1 MKASLRRLH
10 LSVPES
16 WKTNVAIR
24 RLLFLFLGLMIYLP
38 IMGDVL
44 PKTFDLNVNT
54 VSDVTLT
61 APVTVEDIQAT
72 EQARAKAVSE
82 VQPVYSRNDTITT
95 HQVKLVSFIYKK
107 AGELVAR
114 QDLTPEARLKE
125 LKDNVP
131 FPLSQDTLQTLLS
144 MPVPALNAAAQET
157 NKVVTSIMQKGID
170 ENVLSNREAIQQRVN
185 QQIVLADL
193 DSKSRKVV
201 REVSIASIVPNL
213 TVDEEATNALK
224 ETVRRSVKPIMIYK
238 GEVLVEKDQYIS
250 EEVYR
255 KLDAAGLL
263 ERNASKLPFLGL
275 ALFVV
280 LFIVFLR
287 MYLAQ
292 VHRKIY
298 GSNTHILMLS
308 LIIFL
313 NIIVMKMMSAGKTID
328 FFSAGYGVPVALGS
342 MLIAILL
349 DTQLAVIC
357 SVLFAFVAGIVFNYE
372 SLLPVD
378 FRYVLYGFLSGV
390 AGAYSL
396 GKATKRS
403 RILQAGFAVS
413 LLNIVVVSALYL
425 LVSSTGSWRDL
436 VNEYALGAISGLLA
450 AVLTIGFLP
459 MFEAMF
465 GILSPMR
472 LIELSNPNQPLLR
485 RMLMET
491 PGTYHHSMMVAS
503 LSEAACEAVGADGL
517 LARVGAYY
525 HDVGKMKRP
534 HFFIENQINRDNP
547 HDTLAPAL
555 SKRIILAHV
564 EDGVRMLEENGLPKQ
579 IIDFAQQHH
588 GTTLLKYFYYK
599 AEKASD
605 TPIPEAEYRYPGP
618 KAQTRE
624 TAIVGICD
632 SAEAA
637 VRSMSNPTPDKIEQ
651 LVRRI
656 IADRLEDGQFN
667 ECDLTMQELECVA
680 RTICETLQGFFHNR
694 IEYPDDKQVAVKQA

>member
-16 WKTNVAIR
+16 WKTSVTIR

-38 IMGDVL
+38 LMGDVL

-61 APVTVEDIQAT
+61 APVTVEDTEAT
-72 EQARAKAVSE
+72 EQARAKAISE
-82 VQPVYSRNDTITT
+82 VQPVYSRDDTITM

-107 AGELVAR
+107 ASELAAR
-114 QDLTPEARLKE
+114 QDMTPEAKLKE
-125 LKDNVP
+125 LKENIP
-131 FPLSQDTLQTLLS
+131 FSLSADTMQSLLT
-144 MPVPALNAAAQET
+144 MPAPALNAAAQET

-170 ENVLSNREAIQQRVN
+170 KKTTSDPEVIQQLVN
-185 QQIVLADL
+185 QQIVLVDL

-201 REVSIASIVPNL
+201 REVAMPSIAPNV
-213 TVDEEATNALK
+213 TINEESTNTLK

-255 KLDAAGLL
+255 KLNAAGLL

-275 ALFVV
+275 ALLV
-280 LFIVFLR
+280 LFSVLFLR
-287 MYLAQ
+287 TYIAQ
-292 VHRKIY
+292 AHRKIY
-298 GSNTHILMLS
+298 GSNAHILMLS

-313 NIIVMKMMSAGKTID
+313 NIIFMKIMSSFSTID
-328 FFSAGYGVPVALGS
+328 FFSPGYVVPIALGS

-349 DTQLAVIC
+349 DTQLAIVC
-357 SVLFAFVAGIVFNYE
+357 SVLFAFAAGIIFNFE

-378 FRYVLYGFLSGV
+378 FRYALYGFLSGV

-396 GKATKRS
+396 GKATKRT
-403 RILQAGFAVS
+403 RILQAGFLVS
-413 LLNIVVVSALYL
+413 AMNVVAITALYL
-425 LVSSTGSWRDL
+425 LVSSTGSWREL
-436 VNEYALGAISGLLA
+436 LNEYAFGMISGLLA
-450 AVLTIGFLP
+450 AVLAIGLLP
-459 MFEAMF
+459 FFEGLF

-472 LIELSNPNQPLLR
+472 LIELSSPNQPLLR

-547 HDTLAPAL
+547 HDTLAPGL
-555 SKRIILAHV
+555 SKRIIIAHV
-564 EDGVRMLEENGLPKQ
+564 EDGVRILEKNGLPKQ

-588 GTTLLKYFYYK
+588 GTTLLKFFYHK
-599 AEKASD
+599 AAKASD
-605 TPIPEAEYRYPGP
+605 TPIPESEYRYPGP

-637 VRSMSNPTPDKIEQ
+637 VRSMSHPTPESIET

-680 RTICETLQGFFHNR
+680 QTICETLQGFFHNR

>member
-1 MKASLRRLH
+1 MKARLRGLH
-10 LSVPES
+10 LFVPES
-16 WKTNVAIR
+16 WKTSATIR

-38 IMGDVL
+38 LMGDVL

-61 APVTVEDIQAT
+61 APVTVEDTEAT

-82 VQPVYSRNDTITT
+82 VQPVYSRNDTITM
-95 HQVKLVSFIYKK
+95 HQVKLDAFIYKK
-107 AGELVAR
+107 AGELAAR
-114 QDLTPEARLKE
+114 QDMTPEARMKE
-125 LKDNVP
+125 LKENIP
-131 FPLSQDTLQTLLS
+131 FSLSTDTLQALLT
-144 MPVPALNAAAQET
+144 MPPPALNAAAKET
-157 NKVVTSIMQKGID
+157 TKVVTSIMQKGVD
-170 ENVLSNREAIQQRVN
+170 EKITTNPELIQQRVN
-185 QQIVLADL
+185 QQIVLVDL
-193 DSKSRKVV
+193 DSKTRKVV
-201 REVSIASIVPNL
+201 REVAIASIVPNL
-213 TVDEEATNALK
+213 TINEEATNALK

-263 ERNASKLPFLGL
+263 ERNASNLPFLGL
-275 ALFVV
+275 AVFVGFFVV
-280 LFIVFLR
+280 LLD
-287 MYLAQ
+287 MYMSQA
-292 VHRKIY
+292 HRKIY
-298 GSNTHILMLS
+298 NSNIHILMLA

-313 NIIVMKMMSAGKTID
+313 NILVMKMISAGETID
-328 FFSAGYGVPVALGS
+328 IFSPGYGVPVALGS

-357 SVLFAFVAGIVFNYE
+357 SVLFAFASGIIFNYE

-378 FRYVLYGFLSGV
+378 FRYVLYGFISGV

-403 RILQAGFAVS
+403 RILQAGFIVS
-413 LLNIVVVSALYL
+413 ALNVITISALYL
-425 LVSSTGSWRDL
+425 LVSSTGNWQEL
-436 VNEYALGAISGLLA
+436 VNEYAFGAVSGVLA

-459 MFEAMF
+459 LFEGMF

-485 RMLMET
+485 KMLMET

-547 HDTLAPAL
+547 HDTLAPGL

-564 EDGVRMLEENGLPKQ
+564 EDGVRMLEEHGLPKQ

-588 GTTLLKYFYYK
+588 GTTLLKYFYHK
-599 AEKASD
+599 ATKASD
-605 TPIPEAEYRYPGP
+605 TPIPEVEYRYPGP

-637 VRSMSNPTPDKIEQ
+637 VRSLGSPTPERIEN

-667 ECDLTMQELECVA
+667 ECDLTMQELEVVA

>member
-10 LSVPES
+10 LSIPES
-16 WKTNVAIR
+16 WKTSVTIR

-61 APVTVEDIQAT
+61 APVTVEDVQAT
-72 EQARAKAVSE
+72 EQARTKAVSE

-107 AGELVAR
+107 AGELAAR

-131 FPLSQDTLQTLLS
+131 FPLSQETLQAILT
-144 MPVPALNAAAQET
+144 MPVPTLNAATQET
-157 NKVVTSIMQKGID
+157 NKVVTSVMQKGID
-170 ENVLSNREAIQQRVN
+170 EAVASNRDFIQQRVN
-185 QQIVLADL
+185 QQIVLVDL

-201 REVSIASIVPNL
+201 REVAIASIVPNL

-224 ETVRRSVKPIMIYK
+224 DTVRRSVKPIMIYK

-275 ALFVV
+275 ALFIF

-287 MYLAQ
+287 MYLVQA
-292 VHRKIY
+292 HRKIY

-313 NIIVMKMMSAGKTID
+313 NILVMKMMSAGKTID
-328 FFSAGYGVPVALGS
+328 FFSPGYGVPVALGS

-357 SVLFAFVAGIVFNYE
+357 SVLFAFVAGIVFNFE

-403 RILQAGFAVS
+403 RILQAGFGVS
-413 LLNIVVVSALYL
+413 LLNVLIISALYL
-425 LVSSTGSWRDL
+425 LVSSTGNWRDL
-436 VNEYALGAISGLLA
+436 LNEYVFGAISGLLA

-459 MFEAMF
+459 LFEGMF

-637 VRSMSNPTPDKIEQ
+637 VRSMSNPTPEKIEQ

-667 ECDLTMQELECVA
+667 ECDLTMQELESVA

>member
-1 MKASLRRLH
+1 MKAGLQRLH

-16 WKTNVAIR
+16 WKTSATIR
-24 RLLFLFLGLMIYLP
+24 RLLFLFLGLMIYFPL
-38 IMGDVL
+38 MGDVL

-61 APVTVEDIQAT
+61 APVTVEDTEAT
-72 EQARAKAVSE
+72 EQARTKAVSE
-82 VQPVYSRNDTITT
+82 VQPVYSRDDTITKR
-95 HQVKLVSFIYKK
+95 QIKLVSFIYKK
-107 AGELVAR
+107 AGELQAR
-114 QDLTPEARLKE
+114 QDVPPEARLKE
-125 LKDNVP
+125 FKENIP
-131 FPLSQDTLQTLLS
+131 FPLPITTLQSLLA
-144 MPVPALNAAAQET
+144 MPLPALNAAEQET
-157 NKVVTSIMQKGID
+157 DKVVNALMQKGID
-170 ENVLSNREAIQQRVN
+170 EKAASDRDLIQQRVN

-193 DSKSRKVV
+193 DSKTRKVV
-201 REVSIASIVPNL
+201 REVAMASIVPNL
-213 TVDEEATNALK
+213 TVNEEATNALK
-224 ETVRRSVKPIMIYK
+224 ETVRRSVKPVMIYK
-238 GEVLVEKDQYIS
+238 GEVLVEKNQYIS

-263 ERNASKLPFLGL
+263 KQNASKLPFLGL
-275 ALFVV
+275 AIFVV
-280 LFIVFLR
+280 SFVVFLG
-287 MYLAQ
+287 MYMAQ

-298 GSNTHILMLS
+298 QSNSHILMLS

-313 NIIVMKMMSAGKTID
+313 NILVMKMMSAGQNIS
-328 FFSAGYGVPVALGS
+328 FFLPGYGMPVALGS

-357 SVLFAFVAGIVFNYE
+357 CVLFAFSAGIVFNYE
-372 SLLPVD
+372 SLLPID

-396 GKATKRS
+396 GKATKRT
-403 RILQAGFAVS
+403 RILQAGFIVS
-413 LLNIVVVSALYL
+413 TLNILIISALYL
-425 LVSSTGSWRDL
+425 LVSSTGNWREL
-436 VNEYALGAISGLLA
+436 LNEYVFGAISGILA
-450 AVLTIGFLP
+450 AVLTIGFLSF
-459 MFEAMF
+459 FEGLF

-485 RMLMET
+485 RLLMET
-491 PGTYHHSMMVAS
+491 PGTYHHSMMVAN

-534 HFFIENQINRDNP
+534 HFFVENQVNRDNP
-547 HDTLAPAL
+547 HDTLAPGL

-564 EDGVRMLEENGLPKQ
+564 EDGVKMLEEHKLPKQ

-588 GTTLLKYFYYK
+588 GTTLLKFFYHK
-599 AEKASD
+599 ACKMTDAPVQES
-605 TPIPEAEYRYPGP
+605 EYRYPGP

-637 VRSMSNPTPDKIEQ
+637 VRSLAHPTPESIEQ

-656 IADRLEDGQFN
+656 VADRLEDGQFN
-667 ECDLTMQELECVA
+667 ECDLTMQELEKVT